1 MLPARSSATASNGP
15 RARPDRGPPPCW
27 SRSLPRSTLHWMRPM
42 LKTASVLDLVGV
54 TKRFRAPNGVSLLT
68 AIERVSLDVRAGEFV
83 AVVGPSGCGKSTILN
98 LVAGLD
104 RPSEG
109 RILLNQVPVT
119 APNPTVGF
127 MLQKDLLLPWRKIV
141 HNVEFGLEARAISR
155 AQRRERALRELQR
168 CRLHEFAESYPYQ
181 LSGGMRQRAAL
192 ARTLAIEPAIVLLDE
207 PFSALDAQTKLILQK
222 SFAQTIAAS
231 AITTLLIT
239 HDLMES
245 VIMSDRILVMSE
257 RPGRI
262 VEEIP
267 VDLPDRDNPMARISA
282 PRAREYV
289 DHLLASLHLQE
300 KAA

>member
-1 MLPARSSATASNGP
+1 M
-15 RARPDRGPPPCW
+15 
-27 SRSLPRSTLHWMRPM
+27 HKM
-42 LKTASVLDLVGV
+42 ASVLDLVHV
-54 TKRFRAPNGVSLLT
+54 TKRFTAPDGVSPLI
-68 AIERVSLDVRAGEFV
+68 AIERVSFNVRAGEFV

-109 RILLNQVPVT
+109 RILLNGVAVES
-119 APNPTVGF
+119 PNPSVGF
-127 MLQKDLLLPWRKIV
+127 MLQKDLLLPWRSIV

-155 AQRRERALRELQR
+155 SERRQRARCELER
-168 CRLHEFAESYPYQ
+168 CRLQDFAQSYPYQ

-207 PFSALDAQTKLILQK
+207 PFSALDAQTKLILQN
-222 SFAQTIAAS
+222 SFAQTIASS

-239 HDLMES
+239 HDLMEA

-262 VEEIP
+262 IEEIA
-267 VDLPDRDNPMARISA
+267 VDLSDRENPMARIAA

-289 DHLLASLHLQE
+289 DHLLGSLHLQE

>member
-1 MLPARSSATASNGP
+1 MSA
-15 RARPDRGPPPCW
+15 
-27 SRSLPRSTLHWMRPM
+27 
-42 LKTASVLDLVGV
+42 
-54 TKRFRAPNGVSLLT
+54 LT
-68 AIERVSLDVRAGEFV
+68 AIDRVTFEVRRGEFV

-109 RILLNQVPVT
+109 RILLNGVPVEG
-119 APNPTVGF
+119 PNATVGF
-127 MLQKDLLLPWRKIV
+127 MLQKDLLLPWRTIV
-141 HNVEFGLEARAISR
+141 HNVEFGLEARALRR
-155 AQRRERALRELQR
+155 AERRQRALSELER
-168 CRLHEFAESYPYQ
+168 CRLREFADSYPYQ

-192 ARTLAIEPAIVLLDE
+192 ARTLAIGPAIVLLDE
-207 PFSALDAQTKLILQK
+207 PFSSLDAQTKLILQK
-222 SFAQTIAAS
+222 SFAQTIAFS

-239 HDLMES
+239 HDLMEA

-262 VEEIP
+262 LEEIV

-282 PRAREYV
+282 PRSREYV
-289 DHLLASLHLQE
+289 DHLLASLHLQD

>member
-1 MLPARSSATASNGP
+1 MQ
-15 RARPDRGPPPCW
+15 
-27 SRSLPRSTLHWMRPM
+27 
-42 LKTASVLDLVGV
+42 KTASVLDLIGV
-54 TKRFRAPNGVSLLT
+54 TKRFAAAGGAPLT
-68 AIERVSLDVRAGEFV
+68 AIERISMSVRQGEFV

-104 RPSEG
+104 KPSEG
-109 RILLNQVPVT
+109 RILLNEVPVT
-119 APNPTVGF
+119 GPNPSVGF
-127 MLQKDLLLPWRKIV
+127 MLQKDLLLPWRSIV
-141 HNVEFGLEARAISR
+141 HNDEFGLEARAISR
-155 AQRRERALRELQR
+155 AERRERALRELAR
-168 CRLHEFAESYPYQ
+168 CRLSDFAHSYPYQ

-222 SFAQTIAAS
+222 SFAQTIAGS

-239 HDLMES
+239 HDLSEA

-267 VDLPDRDNPMARISA
+267 VDLPDRDNPLARLSA
-282 PRAREYV
+282 PRTREYV

>member
-1 MLPARSSATASNGP
+1 
-15 RARPDRGPPPCW
+15 
-27 SRSLPRSTLHWMRPM
+27 MRN
-42 LKTASVLDLVGV
+42 TASVLDLIGV
-54 TKRFRAPNGVSLLT
+54 TKRFIAPDGVSPLV
-68 AIERVSLDVRAGEFV
+68 AIERVTLDVRAGEFV
-83 AVVGPSGCGKSTILN
+83 AIVGPSGCGKSTILN

-109 RILLNQVPVT
+109 RILLNQVPVEG
-119 APNPTVGF
+119 PNPSVGF
-127 MLQKDLLLPWRKIV
+127 MLQKDLLLPWRSIV
-141 HNVEFGLEARAISR
+141 RNVEFGLEARAISR
-155 AQRRERALRELQR
+155 AERRERAERELKR
-168 CRLHEFAESYPYQ
+168 CRIHDFAASYPYQ

-239 HDLMES
+239 HDLMEA

-267 VDLPDRDNPMARISA
+267 VDLPHRDDPLARIAA